1 MVDFLDLTISLNVW
15 LLGAK
20 EFSFLKI
27 LLNDRNFWVN
37 LNSNNEQ
44 NTSEI
49 NEFTVNSEQTKINW
63 NLFEI
68 FRGCMRY
75 QSL

>member
-1 MVDFLDLTISLNVW
+1 MIHFLDLTISLNVW

>member
-1 MVDFLDLTISLNVW
+1 MIHFLDLTISLNVW

-27 LLNDRNFWVN
+27 LLNDRNFCVN

-75 QSL
+75 RSL

>member
-44 NTSEI
+44 N
-49 NEFTVNSEQTKINW
+49 
-63 NLFEI
+63 
-68 FRGCMRY
+68 
-75 QSL
+75 